1 MDAST
6 RAIQRVTVIGTGM
19 MGPGIAMCFAAG
31 GKQVTLAARG
41 KVSLA
46 RGRSNLESCLRDLEA
61 EELLTAGEV
70 SAAMGRVDFSTDIPG
85 AAAGSDLVVES
96 IAEDLA
102 AKQALFAELDK
113 VCTLGTII
121 ASNTSGL
128 RITDISALMSHPERA
143 ATTHFWLPP
152 HLMPLVE
159 IVKGGRTSDET
170 AQALKA
176 VLTEIGKRP
185 VVVRKDVP
193 GQLGSRLLSAITREA
208 MYIVQEGIASAEEVD
223 TAIKTGLG
231 LRFPVFGPLDHADV
245 AGLDLVLAV
254 HSYLFK
260 ELCNATEPLPILKEK
275 VENGDVGARAGHG
288 FYDWT
293 QRDVAQT
300 KAARDAFIKARLK
313 DLYPP
318 RRAPAQG

>member
-1 MDAST
+1 MST
-6 RAIQRVTVIGTGM
+6 ERSTIQQVTVIGTGM
-19 MGPGIAMCFAAG
+19 MGPGIATCFAMG
-31 GKQVTLAARG
+31 GKQVTLAARSESSLG
-41 KVSLA
+41 K
-46 RGRSNLESCLRDLEA
+46 GRSGLEGCLRDLEA
-61 EELLTAGEV
+61 EQLLTGEGV
-70 SAAMGRVDFSTDIPG
+70 SAALERVEFSTDILG
-85 AAAGSDLVVES
+85 AAARSDVVVES

-102 AKQALFAELDK
+102 AKQLLFGELDK
-113 VCTLGTII
+113 ACPLETII
-121 ASNTSGL
+121 TSNTSGL
-128 RITDISALMSHPERA
+128 RITDISARMNHPERA
-143 ATTHFWLPP
+143 ATTHFWLPS

-159 IVKGGRTSDET
+159 IVKGERTSDET
-170 AQALKA
+170 AKTLMALLA
-176 VLTEIGKRP
+176 GIGKRP

-193 GQLGSRLLSAITREA
+193 GQLGNRLLSAITREA

-223 TAIKTGLG
+223 IAIKTGLG

-260 ELCNATEPLPILKEK
+260 ELCNATEPLPILRSK
-275 VENGDVGARAGHG
+275 VENGDVGAKSGHG

-293 QRDVAQT
+293 ERDVAQT

-318 RRAPAQG
+318 RPL

>member
-1 MDAST
+1 MAS
-6 RAIQRVTVIGTGM
+6 IERVTVIGMGM

-31 GKQVTLAARG
+31 GRQVTMTGRTEASLGRG
-41 KVSLA
+41 HAV
-46 RGRSNLESCLRDLEA
+46 LEACLRDLEG
-61 EELLTAGEV
+61 EGLL
-70 SAAMGRVDFSTDIPG
+70 SAAAVSGALGRVKLSTDTLA
-85 AAAGSDLVVES
+85 AAAGSELVVES
-96 IAEDLA
+96 IVEDLPT
-102 AKQALFAELDK
+102 KRALFAELDR
-113 VCTLGTII
+113 VCPPSTII
-121 ASNTSGL
+121 TSNTSGL
-128 RITDISALMSHPERA
+128 RITDISAGMARPERA

-159 IVKGGRTSDET
+159 IVKGERTSDET
-170 AQALKA
+170 ALALKA

-254 HSYLFK
+254 YSYLFK
-260 ELCNATEPLPILKEK
+260 ELCNATEPLPILTKK
-275 VENGDVGARAGHG
+275 VEDGDVGARTGHG

-293 QRDVAQT
+293 QRDAAET

-318 RRAPAQG
+318 RATGPGGSNP